1 MFILQGVKELVE
13 NSLDA
18 KSTKIEVH
26 LKEYGKEGVE
36 VIDNGVG
43 INMQNLEG
51 IAQKGATSKL
61 RVFEDLDN
69 LQTFGFRGE
78 ALNAI
83 SVLSK
88 LTITTCTQKQQ
99 E

>member
-43 INMQNLEG
+43 INM
-51 IAQKGATSKL
+51 
-61 RVFEDLDN
+61 
-69 LQTFGFRGE
+69 
-78 ALNAI
+78 
-83 SVLSK
+83 
-88 LTITTCTQKQQ
+88 
-99 E
+99 